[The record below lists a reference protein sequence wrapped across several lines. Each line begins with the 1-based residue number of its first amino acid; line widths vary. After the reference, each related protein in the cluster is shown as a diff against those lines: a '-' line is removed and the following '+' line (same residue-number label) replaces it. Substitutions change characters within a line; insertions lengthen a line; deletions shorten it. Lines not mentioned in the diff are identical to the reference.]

1 MNNNGTFIIPANSKK
16 SQLFLSYFNA
26 QDLIVLAIG
35 ISTTIGALLV
45 AKGASFI
52 VMMLLAMPAL
62 ISIFLVLP
70 LPPHYHNIMTLLGNI
85 NRYLFGVKKY
95 YWRGWCASYGDREKR
110 KE

>member
-110 KE
+110 K

>member
-95 YWRGWCASYGDREKR
+95 YWRGWCASYGDRTKR
-110 KE
+110 K

>member
-85 NRYLFGVKKY
+85 NRYLFGLKKY

-110 KE
+110 K

>member
-35 ISTTIGALLV
+35 ISTTIGTLLV

-110 KE
+110 K

>member
-95 YWRGWCASYGDREKR
+95 YWRGWCAKDERE
-110 KE
+110 